1 MLAAKFLWPL
11 PDALGPPWR
20 RMEGSTDTSFLPVR
34 APRYSVAMP
43 LQYRRVGEQQ
53 WHTGVVENISQSGI
67 FFRGDRALSEAEV
80 VEINFTLRSLPAV
93 ESSTPRP
100 CTAIIVRTDRSRVE
114 NKPAFGT
121 RFLD

>member
-1 MLAAKFLWPL
+1 
-11 PDALGPPWR
+11 
-20 RMEGSTDTSFLPVR
+20 MEGSKSFLPVR
-34 APRYSVAMP
+34 ATRYSVAMP
-43 LQYRRVGEQQ
+43 LQYRRVGEEE
-53 WHTGVVENISQSGI
+53 WHLGVVENISQSGI

-80 VEINFTLRSLPAV
+80 VEINFTLRAAPTRQTSPH
-93 ESSTPRP
+93 P

>member
-1 MLAAKFLWPL
+1 
-11 PDALGPPWR
+11 
-20 RMEGSTDTSFLPVR
+20 MEGSTKTFAPVR

-43 LQYRRVGEQQ
+43 LKYRRVGEQE
-53 WHTGVVENISQSGI
+53 WHAGVVENISQSGV

-80 VEINFTLRSLPAV
+80 VEINFTLRSAPALA
-93 ESSTPRP
+93 SAPRP

-114 NKPAFGT
+114 NKLAFGT